1 VDEAEKLVNE
11 YLAATSKL
19 STGEAA
25 RLSGVPKST
34 VADLRNGKRPN
45 FQPKTWRKIEE
56 YVEQNRP
63 GSSKP
68 ETGNNDDLEALFQE
82 LATASPAERRRL
94 LYLLRALRQADN
106 GEPRGQ

>member
-56 YVEQNRP
+56 YVEQSRP
-63 GSSKP
+63 GSVTHEPANLTASVVH
-68 ETGNNDDLEALFQE
+68 L
-82 LATASPAERRRL
+82 LATDPERIRELVAL
-94 LYLLRALRQADN
+94 LMDEKIRPLWDK
-106 GEPRGQ
+106 G